1 MKEEL
6 QKKFNS
12 YFGHDCDAVYF
23 SPSRINLI
31 GEHIDYNGGMVFPC
45 AIEIGT
51 YGAVKKRG
59 DGRLILYSENLDE
72 RNEFSLD
79 DIENKENRWTDYV
92 KGMLLAFKNRG
103 LNITG
108 LELYVYGNIPNGSG
122 LSSSASLEL
131 LIGLIQNDLANNNSI
146 DNLDMVLMGKETENK
161 FIGVNSGVMD
171 QFAIQMGIKN
181 KGSLIDTNK
190 LTYES
195 KDIILPGCKLI
206 ILNTNK
212 RRELKDSKYNERVSE
227 CNQALDLLKYKFD
240 IENLCDLHVSD
251 LEEVRKILVDDILY
265 RRAKHVITENDRVN
279 RFIEACENNDTKL
292 AGKLLIDSHMSL
304 KDDYEVTGK
313 ELDAIVDCSINFPA
327 CLGARMTG
335 AGFGGCAI
343 ALVHENE
350 VDDYILNV
358 GKCYNSIVGYD
369 AEFIQTGISDGPHK
383 L

>member
-1 MKEEL
+1 MKERL
-6 QKKFNS
+6 QKKFYE
-12 YFGHDCDAVYF
+12 YFGYDCEAVYF

-51 YGAVKKRG
+51 YGAVKKRD
-59 DGRLILYSENLDE
+59 DGKLVLYSENLEE
-72 RNEFSLD
+72 RNEFFID
-79 DIENKENRWTDYV
+79 DIDKKEDRWTDYV
-92 KGMLLAFKNRG
+92 KGMMVAFKNRG
-103 LNITG
+103 FNITG
-108 LELYVYGNIPNGSG
+108 MDLYVYGNIPNGSG

-131 LIGLIQNDLANNNSI
+131 LIGIIQNDLVNDKNI
-146 DNLDMVLMGKETENK
+146 DNLEMVLMGKETENK

-195 KDIILPGCKLI
+195 KELNLPGCKLI

-240 IENLCDLHVSD
+240 IENLCDLSVND
-251 LEEVRKILVDDILY
+251 LDEVRKILVDDILY
-265 RRAKHVITENDRVN
+265 RRAKHVITENDRVR
-279 RFIEACENNDTKL
+279 RFIEACKDNDIEL
-292 AGKLLIDSHMSL
+292 AGKILIDSHMSL

-313 ELDAIVDCSINFPA
+313 ELDAIVESSISFPA

-350 VDDYILNV
+350 VEDYILNV
-358 GKCYNSIVGYD
+358 GKCYSSIVGYE